1 MHRNLK
7 VLLLRLG
14 NNQTH
19 VSSRPIKPRNISII
33 IITTRRKL
41 PKIFPT
47 TIRRSMMIMSHDNS
61 HIRLMQNIFPRLMHL
76 YIPSISFHNLQ
87 HSTDIFSSF
96 GVNFIRIFRGGGGKG
111 EKFGQKQRFGECS
124 MLESLVDKLEMGKR
138 KKSCGQGLHTHHTT
152 ASNSNKPHSL
162 KKAHRA
168 SCAASKAALTLG
180 STPCSGFSEAWRSM
194 RL

>member
-1 MHRNLK
+1 MLLVHDIIYCWCCSKASLPLCLQLLKCAYHVHRYLK

-14 NNQTH
+14 NNQPH
-19 VSSRPIKPRNISII
+19 VSSRPIKMRNISIIII

-47 TIRRSMMIMSHDNS
+47 TIRRLMIMSHDNS

-76 YIPSISFHNLQ
+76 YIPTISFHNLQ

-96 GVNFIRIFRGGGGKG
+96 GVNFIRIFRGEWCRGGGGKG

-124 MLESLVDKLEMGKR
+124 VLESLG
-138 KKSCGQGLHTHHTT
+138 G
-152 ASNSNKPHSL
+152 
-162 KKAHRA
+162 
-168 SCAASKAALTLG
+168 
-180 STPCSGFSEAWRSM
+180 
-194 RL
+194 